1 MNNPLLA
8 RPLRFGVLPVEIFPD
23 GEALGRA
30 AAAAVAAAIRER
42 ARAPGMVR
50 LILGTG
56 NSQLAFIAALTAEP
70 GLPWDR
76 VECFHMD
83 EYLGMGADH
92 PASFRRWMRERV
104 VEAVRPGRFHYV
116 AGDAADPQ
124 AEAARYTALLRAAPI
139 DLACVGIGENGHLA
153 FNDPPFADFADPLAV
168 KVVRLAE
175 KSRRQQIGEKH
186 FPDLAAVPTHALT
199 LTIPILLAAQR
210 VFAIVPERRKAAAVR
225 AALLGPVTPGCPAS
239 ILREQPHARLFLDAD
254 SAAALNDRRDK
265 AAALD
270 AIVRQGFVPIFVP
283 DAHDPRRL
291 VEAAVA
297 AGCRAI
303 EFSCRRPDAP
313 AMIPWIKREFPD
325 LAVLAATLMD
335 GPRTEAYLKKT
346 RAGFLT
352 VDEAAGLGADALVSF
367 MRFRPETYAQ
377 HGRACVIIPGVAN
390 QNEALDQLELGA
402 DLIKTTVHTAAGV
415 DFVTKTGA
423 VTHHCIPFFISG
435 GVNAANLET
444 YIQAGVAVT
453 AAGFDVLLGKTT
465 ATGADL
471 TATARDAIAGMIA
484 AVRAAR
490 EKHQP
495 ALAAAIRSGESN
507 LLLHGRWIGPGPA

>member
-1 MNNPLLA
+1 MNPPLPV
-8 RPLRFGVLPVEIFPD
+8 RTLRFGALPVEIFPD
-23 GEALGRA
+23 GDALGRA

-42 ARAPGMVR
+42 ARAPGMAR
-50 LILGTG
+50 LVIGTG
-56 NSQLAFIAALTAEP
+56 SSQLAFIAALTAEP
-70 GLPWDR
+70 GVPWDR
-76 VECFHMD
+76 VECFHLD

-92 PASFRRWMRERV
+92 PASFRRWLRERV
-104 VEAVRPGRFHYV
+104 AEVVRPGRVHYV
-116 AGDAADPQ
+116 AGDAPDPQ
-124 AEAARYTALLRAAPI
+124 AEAARYTALLRAAPLDI
-139 DLACVGIGENGHLA
+139 ACIGFGENGHVA

-175 KSRRQQIGEKH
+175 RSRGQQVGERH
-186 FPDLAAVPTHALT
+186 FPDLAAVPAHALT
-199 LTIPILLAAQR
+199 LTIPAVLAARQ
-210 VFAIVPERRKAAAVR
+210 VFAIVPEARKAAAVR

-254 SAAALNDRRDK
+254 SAAQLDDRRDK

-313 AMIPWIKREFPD
+313 EMIPWIKREFPN
-325 LAVLAATLMD
+325 LAVLAATLVD
-335 GPRTEAYLKKT
+335 GPRAEAHLKRT
-346 RAGFLT
+346 RPGFLT
-352 VDEAAGLGADALVSF
+352 VDKAAGLGADGLVSF

-377 HGRACVIIPGVAN
+377 HGRACVMIPGVAN

-402 DLIKTTVHTAAGV
+402 DLIKTTVHTAAGA

-435 GVNAANLET
+435 GVNAANLES
-444 YIQAGVAVT
+444 YLQAGVAVT

-465 ATGADL
+465 AGGSELVAS
-471 TATARDAIAGMIA
+471 AREAIGRMVA
-484 AVRAAR
+484 AVQAAR

-495 ALAAAIRSGESN
+495 ALAAAIQTGAADLIAR
-507 LLLHGRWIGPGPA
+507 GPWLR